1 MSYSLVCVISVIMY
15 FVIILLW
22 IYLPGYLASN
32 KVNQVGINHLNG
44 DQTTGGIHFFEFHT
58 PSGGIGLGTKLLF
71 VAVIAILIA
80 YFCLRRKLKK
90 AINRASNQL
99 PTVAPIV
106 APEAT
111 TLVHLANLLAEREIE
126 PVHTNRTRRVG
137 AMSEDR

>member
-1 MSYSLVCVISVIMY
+1 MY
-15 FVIILLW
+15 IVLILLW
-22 IYLPGYLASN
+22 IYLPGFLASN

-71 VAVIAILIA
+71 VAFIAILIG
-80 YFCLRRKLKK
+80 YFCLRRKFKK
-90 AINRASNQL
+90 AINRASNL

-126 PVHTNRTRRVG
+126 PVHVNRSRRVG